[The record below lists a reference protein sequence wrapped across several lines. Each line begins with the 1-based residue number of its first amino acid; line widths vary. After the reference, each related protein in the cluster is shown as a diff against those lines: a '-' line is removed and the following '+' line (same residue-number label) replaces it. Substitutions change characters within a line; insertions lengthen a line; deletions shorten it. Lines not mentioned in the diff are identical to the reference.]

1 MKELLSINNSVFEDL
16 RNDIDNII
24 NRTIG
29 NMQQRETDSA
39 DITIKLSVKLEQA
52 SIADREAGNGCVK
65 TIQKP
70 KFGYA
75 ITSAMQIKDK
85 ESDALKGEYQLVWNE
100 EEGRYELAPIDDGQ
114 MSMFDDELF
123 TERTVNNDNAKDVIE
138 EQDLIG
144 GEVKMLGNGD
154 SFDNFDDYDK
164 DEEDEV

>member
-39 DITIKLSVKLEQA
+39 DITIKLAVKLEQA

-65 TIQKP
+65 TIQKL

-85 ESDALKGEYQLVWNE
+85 ESGALKGEYQLVWNE

-123 TERTVNNDNAKDVIE
+123 TERTVNNDNAEDVKE
-138 EQDLIG
+138 EQALIG

-154 SFDNFDDYDK
+154 SFDNFDDH
-164 DEEDEV
+164 DEDNEDEV